1 MTDQAPEMRDPGPE
15 TGDPGP
21 DPTNTAL
28 PSNDPVLEL
37 AELLDE
43 EAARHIPERAKAMI
57 YLDRVLE
64 VLCVASLFVELIII
78 FGNIVL
84 RDYFSHPLL
93 WDQEVATLPLMI
105 MTYIAGALAYGRG
118 DILVVDRLLRYLPR
132 FAQRG
137 AGPFGDIGVLLFGA
151 AVIGGSI
158 PYLQSEWSDTSTI
171 LGIPTTWYVLPL
183 PIAAVIFIVYAL
195 DRLRS
200 QSRKDLLLG
209 VAGAVAT
216 AVIILVVQV
225 VGNALDLDPTPV
237 LMIVLFVALL
247 ALAVP
252 MAIVFTLVPWIYLA
266 LTRQT
271 GLEVIPTNL
280 FTSANN
286 PTYLAVPFFVLAG
299 YLLGRG
305 GLTQGL
311 LGFIDRLIGRFR
323 GGLLQASTVTMY
335 LFSGLSGSKLADV
348 AAVGA
353 ALEEEVAEQGYSRER
368 LAAVLSA
375 SAIMGETV
383 PPSTSMVVLGAI
395 TTLSISAL
403 FIAGLFPAATLAV
416 IIMIVTFVLE
426 RRSQRD
432 RSQIRGAGGGVKGW
446 LLSGAG
452 AVPSLIVIAIIV
464 ASITSGAATPVE
476 ASAVAAVVG
485 VVLVAIRAR
494 KSFPSVIWDVGV
506 RTAIMVGVIQL
517 VVAAAGMISWA
528 LSDVQGDVDIQN
540 FFEGLHSRPLFL
552 LLSVLILPLFGSV
565 LEGLPAIILLGP
577 LLVPVAQAYHINGI
591 QYAIVL
597 ILAIGLGTFA
607 PPMGVGYLFACR
619 VVRSDE
625 RSTAR
630 ALMPYLIA
638 TWLGIVAIAFIPSIT
653 TSLPG
658 WLSLT

>member
-1 MTDQAPEMRDPGPE
+1 
-15 TGDPGP
+15 
-21 DPTNTAL
+21 
-28 PSNDPVLEL
+28 
-37 AELLDE
+37 
-43 EAARHIPERAKAMI
+43 MI

-118 DILVVDRLLRYLPR
+118 DILVVDRLLRYLPG
-132 FAQRG
+132 FLQRG
-137 AGPFGDIGVLLFGA
+137 AGSLGDIGVLLFGA
-151 AVIGGSI
+151 ATIGGSI
-158 PYLQSEWSDTSTI
+158 PYLQSEWTDTSTI
-171 LGIPTTWYVLPL
+171 LGSYHVVR
-183 PIAAVIFIVYAL
+183 AAAADRRGHLY
-195 DRLRS
+195 RLRP
-200 QSRKDLLLG
+200 RPAAHRTPPERPG
-209 VAGAVAT
+209 GWAVAVAGG
-216 AVIILVVQV
+216 VIIAVVQLL
-225 VGNALDLDPTPV
+225 GNALSLDPTPV

-266 LTRQT
+266 ISRQT

-311 LGFIDRLIGRFR
+311 LGFIDGLIGRFR

-416 IIMIVTFVLE
+416 IIMVVTFVLE

-432 RSQIRGAGGGVKGW
+432 RARPAGPAEA
-446 LLSGAG
+446 SGAG
-452 AVPSLIVIAIIV
+452 C
-464 ASITSGAATPVE
+464 
-476 ASAVAAVVG
+476 
-485 VVLVAIRAR
+485 
-494 KSFPSVIWDVGV
+494 
-506 RTAIMVGVIQL
+506 
-517 VVAAAGMISWA
+517 
-528 LSDVQGDVDIQN
+528 
-540 FFEGLHSRPLFL
+540 
-552 LLSVLILPLFGSV
+552 
-565 LEGLPAIILLGP
+565 
-577 LLVPVAQAYHINGI
+577 
-591 QYAIVL
+591 
-597 ILAIGLGTFA
+597 
-607 PPMGVGYLFACR
+607 CR
-619 VVRSDE
+619 VPGRCRRS
-625 RSTAR
+625 S
-630 ALMPYLIA
+630 
-638 TWLGIVAIAFIPSIT
+638 
-653 TSLPG
+653 
-658 WLSLT
+658 

>member
-1 MTDQAPEMRDPGPE
+1 MTDQAPEMRDPRTE
-15 TGDPGP
+15 AGDPEPAVG
-21 DPTNTAL
+21 DPAA
-28 PSNDPVLEL
+28 EL
-37 AELLDE
+37 AEILDE
-43 EAARHIPERAKAMI
+43 EAARHTPDRARAMI
-57 YLDRVLE
+57 YLDRALE
-64 VLCVASLFVELIII
+64 VLCVASLFAELIII

-137 AGPFGDIGVLLFGA
+137 AGPFGDIGVLLFGV
-151 AVIGGSI
+151 AVIVGSI
-158 PYLQSEWSDTSTI
+158 PYLQSEWTDTSTI

-200 QSRKDLLLG
+200 QSRHDLLLG
-209 VAGAVAT
+209 IAGAVA
-216 AVIILVVQV
+216 AALIVGVVQV

-237 LMIVLFVALL
+237 LMIVLFAALL

-266 LTRQT
+266 LSRQT

-311 LGFIDRLIGRFR
+311 LGFIDRLIGRFP
-323 GGLLQASTVTMY
+323 GGMLQASTVTMY

-353 ALEEEVAEQGYSRER
+353 ALEEEVSEQGYRRER

-432 RSQIRGAGGGVKGW
+432 RSAVRTGGGGLMGW

-464 ASITSGAATPVE
+464 ASITTGAATPVE

-506 RTAIMVGVIQL
+506 RTVIMVGVIQL

-528 LSDVQGDVDIQN
+528 LSDVQGDVAIQN

-591 QYAIVL
+591 QYAVVL

-658 WLSLT
+658 WLSLS